1 MDRTRLVLVAPI
13 TGPEPIDPA
22 RLESALAGGDVAAVI
37 IDAGDGGPETIQTL
51 AAPMVAA
58 AQAAGAAAL
67 LRGDSRVAGRV
78 RADGVHVDSGVE
90 DLSAALERFRPNGV
104 VGAGGATG
112 RHQAMVLGELDP
124 DYVFFGRL
132 DRPDTDAAE
141 PAAVELATWWAEL
154 FEVPAIALIGR
165 DLGEAEELAA
175 SGVEFVAARDAVWK
189 YPDGPAAAV
198 AALNAAIDEGTI
210 PA

>member
-13 TGPEPIDPA
+13 FGADPVSPA

-37 IDAGDGGPETIQTL
+37 IDAGEGEPETVQPL
-51 AAPMVAA
+51 AAPLVEV

-67 LRGDSRVAGRV
+67 LRGDSRAAGRI
-78 RADGVHVDSGVE
+78 RADGLHVDTDRE
-90 DLSAALERFRPNGV
+90 AIASALNRLRPKGI
-104 VGAGGATG
+104 VGAGGAVT
-112 RHQAMVLGELDP
+112 RHAAMELGELDP

-141 PAAVELATWWAEL
+141 PAALSLATWWAEL
-154 FEVPAIALIGR
+154 FEVPAVALIGL
-165 DLGEAEELAA
+165 DLAEAEDLAA
-175 SGVEFVAARDAVWK
+175 AGVEFVALRDGVWRH
-189 YPDGPAAAV
+189 PEGAAAAV
-198 AALNAAIDEGTI
+198 AQANAAIEAGWV